1 MFLFLEMTP
10 YDLLVARGGLL
21 SQEHNKL
28 KGNVIM
34 SLCPC
39 AMYAWVQALPG
50 PHFHNVTVIVCEV
63 GLVPESSKKRPVLSE
78 TSRYLV
84 SLHCIRQRDR
94 RRVSTEKERSVFLII
109 KSEQVTLYCQ
119 VFHFNCL

>member
-21 SQEHNKL
+21 SQEHSKL
-28 KGNVIM
+28 KGNVIL
-34 SLCPC
+34 SLCPLC
-39 AMYAWVQALPG
+39 YAWIQALLG

-78 TSRYLV
+78 TSRYLML
-84 SLHCIRQRDR
+84 LHCIRQRDR
-94 RRVSTEKERSVFLII
+94 RRVSTEKERSIFLII
-109 KSEQVTLYCQ
+109 KSEQVTSYCQ
-119 VFHFNCL
+119 VFHLNCL